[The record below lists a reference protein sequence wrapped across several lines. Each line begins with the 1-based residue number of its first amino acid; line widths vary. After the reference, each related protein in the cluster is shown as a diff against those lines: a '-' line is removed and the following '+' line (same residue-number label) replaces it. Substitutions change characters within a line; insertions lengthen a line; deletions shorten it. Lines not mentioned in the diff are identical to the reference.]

1 MIKTF
6 STKIIIGAFALTAV
20 TATEALAQQS
30 QEPAPHEVET
40 RIGTLEY
47 EAGFPTEETVEKLYD
62 ELDFQRAVLAHEYA
76 DNLVS
81 FFSMN
86 YGMKNIGGAEGTQVI
101 WENFLDP
108 APLILTGN
116 DTTIYG
122 MNFLDLRRNGPMVV
136 EVSESPFLGGMF
148 DLWMTPIVGIGA
160 KGGRF
165 VVAPLDWDGTVPEGF
180 ELIRSKTGLAAL
192 FSRGLV
198 IEGDVRGAVAA
209 VENVRV
215 YPLSAIDA
223 PPATPKIYVSGKYM
237 DTLSPRG
244 FEFWERFATEIVP
257 TLDPEKDVDA
267 SLLLS
272 LVAPL
277 GIVLGEPLNP
287 TARQRQILTE
297 AAEFGWLAAQAVS
310 MEGRIEGMQYYE
322 GKQWELWLVLD
333 PTLTDRYWRD
343 LEARTNYYFGA
354 TMAMPAM
361 KEKRIGQG
369 SQYLRT
375 AKDADE
381 NWLDGANTYVLRVPP
396 NVPALVNWSVTL
408 HDYETR
414 SQVQTDQNRAAIGN
428 QTPNVVTNPDGSVD
442 LYFAPE
448 APEGKEA
455 NWVKT
460 VPGRGWWALFRWY
473 SPTEAFFDKSW
484 VLTDF
489 QKFN

>member
-1 MIKTF
+1 V
-6 STKIIIGAFALTAV
+6 S
-20 TATEALAQQS
+20 
-30 QEPAPHEVET
+30 T
-40 RIGTLEY
+40 RIGTLNY
-47 EAGFPTEETVEKLYD
+47 EAGFPTAETVRKLYD
-62 ELDFQRAVLAHEYA
+62 EIDFQRAVLAHEYA

-81 FFSMN
+81 YYSFN
-86 YGMKNIGGAEGTQVI
+86 AGMKSIGGDAGTQVI

-122 MNFLDLRRNGPMVV
+122 MNFLDLLRDGPMVV
-136 EVSESPFLGGMF
+136 EVPASPFLGGLF
-148 DLWMTPIVGIGA
+148 DLWMTPIAGIGGE
-160 KGGRF
+160 GGKF
-165 VVAPLDWDGTVPEGF
+165 VVAPLDFDGDVPDGYS
-180 ELIRSKTGLAAL
+180 LVRSKTALAAL

-198 IEGDVRGAVAA
+198 IDRDVPTAVKT

-215 YPLSAIDA
+215 YPLSDIAS
-223 PPATPKIYVSGKYM
+223 PPETKIIHVTGKYM

-257 TLDPEKDVDA
+257 TLLPEEDVDA
-267 SLLLS
+267 SFLLS

-277 GIVLGEPLNP
+277 GIVPGQPFAP
-287 TARQRQILTE
+287 DDRQRQILTE

-310 MEGRIEGMQYYE
+310 MAGRLEGMQYYE

-333 PTLTDRYWRD
+333 PSLTDRYWRD

-354 TMAMPAM
+354 TMALPAM

-369 SQYLRT
+369 SQYLRA
-375 AKDADE
+375 AKVADG
-381 NWLDGANTYVLRVPP
+381 NWLDGSNTYVLRVPP

-414 SQVQTDQNRAAIGN
+414 SQIQTDQNRAAIGSDDEA
-428 QTPNVVTNPDGSVD
+428 VVVNDDGSVD
-442 LYFAPE
+442 LYFGPE
-448 APEGKEA
+448 APEGRET
-455 NWVKT
+455 NWVET
-460 VPGRGWWALFRWY
+460 APGRGWWALFRWY

-484 VLTDF
+484 QLPDF
-489 QKFN
+489 EKMN